1 MSTKGYCGLYLSDN
15 HFVNTFILKFYF
27 QNIMAIMVVLYLCAC
42 NSYTSE
48 EEIIDFAGIQCR
60 TIQLKNERFALSDT
74 IRLLENDTLTHKARL
89 QVLRKK
95 AEELKSQSLMAADSL
110 KQKMEVLFRT
120 KLTDEQKKQTFL
132 RDVDVYLQKW
142 SCE

>member
-1 MSTKGYCGLYLSDN
+1 
-15 HFVNTFILKFYF
+15 
-27 QNIMAIMVVLYLCAC
+27 MVVLSLCSC

-48 EEIIDFAGIQCR
+48 EEIVDFAGIQCR

-95 AEELKSQSLMAADSL
+95 AEELKIQSLMAADSL